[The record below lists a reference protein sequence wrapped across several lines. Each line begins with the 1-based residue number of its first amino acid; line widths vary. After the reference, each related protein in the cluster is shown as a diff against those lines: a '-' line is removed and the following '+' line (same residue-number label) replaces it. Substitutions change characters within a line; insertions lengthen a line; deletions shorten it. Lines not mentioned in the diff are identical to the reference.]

1 MLNILDLNAMSSVE
15 LNETAKKFQIKN
27 FEKISKTDLIYKIL
41 DAQAI
46 EDVRKKAEQRIAV
59 ENGTAQESHQEE
71 DSESKRGRGRPKGSR
86 NKLKSNLQLPK
97 IETVK
102 TEEKKTLA
110 APILKRRTRI
120 GDTPAASSNPAKK
133 IAPGTKNPTNPN
145 DKWDFLSMIPSQEAP
160 QHIDPFAENNNIQ
173 ETYNTPDPI
182 NEQEHN
188 LSPSENNF
196 SFENYSQEEALTQ
209 EEESEDLV
217 QDALDAPLW
226 GNIAEE
232 DSEDSPI
239 AALSAQ
245 QTQTTQSAQPVTLP
259 NINRQSKSDV
269 TYNFESFVTYEGVL
283 ETMPDGFG
291 FLRSS
296 DYNYLNSPDDVYIS
310 PQQIRSLGLKTG
322 DTIECTVRPPR
333 EGEKYFPM
341 GKLLTINGCKPEEI
355 RDRISFDHLTPL
367 FPEEKF
373 KLIGAPDNSLS
384 MRLMDMFTPIG
395 KGQRGLIVAPPK
407 TGKTVLLKDIAN
419 AISYNHPDVY
429 MIILLIDERPEEVTD
444 MQRSVKAE
452 VVSSTFDEPA
462 EKHVKIANIVLE
474 KAKRLVEC
482 GQDVLIVL
490 DSITRLARA
499 YNTVS
504 PASGKVL
511 SGGVEA
517 NALQKPKRFFGAA
530 RNIENGGSLTIIA
543 TALTETNSRMD
554 EVIFEEFKGTGN
566 MEIQLD
572 RRISNKRI
580 FPALDI
586 VSSST
591 RRDDLLQDKE
601 TLQKVWVLRN
611 HLSDMTPVEVM
622 ELLRTKVQMTHSNE
636 EFLLSMNG

>member
-1 MLNILDLNAMSSVE
+1 MLNILDLNAMSAAE
-15 LNETAKKFQIKN
+15 LNDTARRFNLKN
-27 FEKISKTDLIYKIL
+27 FEKLPRTDLIYKIL
-41 DAQAI
+41 DAQALD
-46 EDVRKKAEQRIAV
+46 EVRKKAEAAGNPAQPVAEQPANPAAAPATEVAANAETAAEGV
-59 ENGTAQESHQEE
+59 EV
-71 DSESKRGRGRPKGSR
+71 KRKRGRPKGSR
-86 NKLKSNLQLPK
+86 NKPK
-97 IETVK
+97 DENGRPIET
-102 TEEKKTLA
+102 TEEVPVLS

-120 GDTPAASSNPAKK
+120 SDTPAASSNPAKR
-133 IAPGTKNPTNPN
+133 IATPTAKAPAPAEGN
-145 DKWDFLSMIPSQEAP
+145 DRFDMFTAPAQEPMPDNAQIAADFIPKPMHPEPAMP
-160 QHIDPFAENNNIQ
+160 QTTAATMD
-173 ETYNTPDPI
+173 ET
-182 NEQEHN
+182 
-188 LSPSENNF
+188 
-196 SFENYSQEEALTQ
+196 A
-209 EEESEDLV
+209 
-217 QDALDAPLW
+217 LW
-226 GNIAEE
+226 GNIGEE
-232 DSEDSPI
+232 YGDNEP
-239 AALSAQ
+239 ANME
-245 QTQTTQSAQPVTLP
+245 TMPQPELQAGY
-259 NINRQSKSDV
+259 NRYGNRNEYAPARNEFPQPRGEYQNRNNDFA
-269 TYNFESFVTYEGVL
+269 YNFENFVSYEGVL

-341 GKLLTINGCKPEEI
+341 GKLLSINGCKPEDI
-355 RDRISFDHLTPL
+355 RDRIAFDHLTPL

-373 KLIGAPDNSLS
+373 KLTGAPDHSLS

-407 TGKTVLLKDIAN
+407 TGKTVLLKELAN
-419 AISYNHPDVY
+419 AISYNHPEVY

-452 VVSSTFDEPA
+452 VISSTFDEPA

-530 RNIENGGSLTIIA
+530 RNIENGGSLTIVA

-572 RRISNKRI
+572 RKISNKRI
-580 FPALDI
+580 FPAIDI

-601 TLQKVWVLRN
+601 TLQKVWILRN
-611 HLSDMTPVEVM
+611 HMADMTPVEVM
-622 ELLRTKVQMTHSNE
+622 ELLRTKVPQTRTNE
-636 EFLLSMNG
+636 EFLLSMNE

>member
-1 MLNILDLNAMSSVE
+1 MGEAAANPTEPMDKPTAAPAADTTAAPA
-15 LNETAKKFQIKN
+15 ETEGEGGEVK
-27 FEKISKTDLIYKIL
+27 
-41 DAQAI
+41 
-46 EDVRKKAEQRIAV
+46 RK
-59 ENGTAQESHQEE
+59 
-71 DSESKRGRGRPKGSR
+71 RGRPKGSR
-86 NKLKSNLQLPK
+86 NKPK
-97 IETVK
+97 DENGRPIET
-102 TEEKKTLA
+102 TEEVPVLS

-120 GDTPAASSNPAKK
+120 SDTPAASSNPTKR
-133 IAPGTKNPTNPN
+133 IATPTVTPVTTKPAVPEPNIDRFEMPAPPARAVEEPDTFIPQPMHAEPRPTQA
-145 DKWDFLSMIPSQEAP
+145 PSAAP
-160 QHIDPFAENNNIQ
+160 MD
-173 ETYNTPDPI
+173 ET
-182 NEQEHN
+182 
-188 LSPSENNF
+188 
-196 SFENYSQEEALTQ
+196 A
-209 EEESEDLV
+209 
-217 QDALDAPLW
+217 LW
-226 GNIAEE
+226 GNIEE
-232 DSEDSPI
+232 ESDNTPMPDM
-239 AALSAQ
+239 
-245 QTQTTQSAQPVTLP
+245 QTEPQAGYNRYGNRNDYAPVRNDYP
-259 NINRQSKSDV
+259 QARGDYQNRNNDFA
-269 TYNFESFVTYEGVL
+269 YNFENFVTYEGVL

-341 GKLLTINGCKPEEI
+341 GKLLSINGCKPEDI
-355 RDRISFDHLTPL
+355 RDRIAFDHLTPL

-373 KLIGAPDNSLS
+373 KLTGAPDHSLS

-407 TGKTVLLKDIAN
+407 TGKTVLLKELAN
-419 AISYNHPDVY
+419 AISYNHPEVY

-444 MQRSVKAE
+444 MQRSVRAE
-452 VVSSTFDEPA
+452 VISSTFDEPA

-530 RNIENGGSLTIIA
+530 RNIENGGSLTIVA

-572 RRISNKRI
+572 RKISNKRI
-580 FPALDI
+580 FPAIDI

-601 TLQKVWVLRN
+601 TLQKVWILRN
-611 HLSDMTPVEVM
+611 HMADMTPVEVM
-622 ELLRTKVQMTHSNE
+622 ELLRTKVPQTRTNE
-636 EFLLSMNG
+636 EFLLSMNE

>member
-1 MLNILDLNAMSSVE
+1 MLNILDLNAMSAAE
-15 LNETAKKFQIKN
+15 LNDTARRFNLKN
-27 FEKISKTDLIYKIL
+27 FEKLARTDLIYKIL
-41 DAQAI
+41 DAQALD
-46 EDVRKKAEQRIAV
+46 EVRKKAEAAANPT
-59 ENGTAQESHQEE
+59 EPMDKPTAAPAADTTAAPAETEGE
-71 DSESKRGRGRPKGSR
+71 GGEVKRKRGRPKGSR
-86 NKLKSNLQLPK
+86 NKPK
-97 IETVK
+97 DENGRPIET
-102 TEEKKTLA
+102 TEDVPVLS

-120 GDTPAASSNPAKK
+120 SDTPAASSNPTKR
-133 IAPGTKNPTNPN
+133 IATPTVAPVTTKPSMPEPNIDRFEMPASPVRPMEEPDTFMPKPMNAEPRPMPTANA
-145 DKWDFLSMIPSQEAP
+145 AP
-160 QHIDPFAENNNIQ
+160 MD
-173 ETYNTPDPI
+173 ET
-182 NEQEHN
+182 
-188 LSPSENNF
+188 
-196 SFENYSQEEALTQ
+196 A
-209 EEESEDLV
+209 
-217 QDALDAPLW
+217 LW
-226 GNIAEE
+226 GNIGEE
-232 DSEDSPI
+232 YSDNTPVSDMGAMP
-239 AALSAQ
+239 
-245 QTQTTQSAQPVTLP
+245 QTEPQAGY
-259 NINRQSKSDV
+259 NRYGNRNDYAPARNDYPQARGDYQNRNNDFA
-269 TYNFESFVTYEGVL
+269 YNFENFVTYEGVL

-341 GKLLTINGCKPEEI
+341 GKLLSINGCKPEDI
-355 RDRISFDHLTPL
+355 RDRIAFDHLTPL

-373 KLIGAPDNSLS
+373 KLTGAPDHSLS

-407 TGKTVLLKDIAN
+407 TGKTVLLKELAN
-419 AISYNHPDVY
+419 AISYNHPEVY

-444 MQRSVKAE
+444 MQRSVRAE
-452 VVSSTFDEPA
+452 VISSTFDEPA

-530 RNIENGGSLTIIA
+530 RNIENGGSLTIVA

-572 RRISNKRI
+572 RKISNKRI
-580 FPALDI
+580 FPAIDI

-601 TLQKVWVLRN
+601 TLQKVWILRN
-611 HLSDMTPVEVM
+611 HMADMTPVEVM
-622 ELLRTKVQMTHSNE
+622 ELLRTKVPQTRTNE
-636 EFLLSMNG
+636 EFLLSMNE